1 MPTGRAEAAHTVRSS
16 RNLSVGGVLS
26 ALAIIVSAGVVNA
39 EVHFTPSLTVSERY
53 EDNARFV
60 STNKQGDFSTVVT
73 PDLGFTGRA
82 QELDFT
88 GHVGAT
94 WWQYMKETDLS
105 RVGFQGSLSVK
116 ADTWTSR
123 LLPGLGLTVM
133 DSAIYTQEF
142 PVFAPLAASVQ
153 PAPLAAPVQPAS
165 GGVQAGRF
173 NTFGNNFVASSSY
186 VVSQRVNLNGSYVNS
201 MTRFSS
207 TSNLIN
213 TRSNSLIGGW
223 SYAVSPVTT
232 FLNNYTYTK
241 FSFTGNNPIETYATD
256 VGARRH
262 FASDLEIEARV
273 GASYVPSLDRLSPNF
288 NVEGIKKFYSTDVRV
303 RVTRSIGNTGGLTAQ
318 VSTSQVASATVTHRL
333 TPSLTAVLGADYSIV
348 KSVGLGTVDVQVYDV
363 RPSLNYAFS
372 RTISVTASYL
382 HYHQH
387 SQGTVGFSF
396 DQNMG
401 TVGVTVTWP

>member
-1 MPTGRAEAAHTVRSS
+1 MPTGRAEAAHAVRSS

-165 GGVQAGRF
+165 GVEAGRF
-173 NTFGNNFVASSSY
+173 NTFGNNLVASSSY
-186 VVSQRVNLNGSYVNS
+186 VVSPRVNLNGSYVNS
-201 MTRFSS
+201 MTRFSG
-207 TSNLIN
+207 TSNLVSF
-213 TRSNSLIGGW
+213 RSNSLIGGW

-241 FSFTGNNPIETYATD
+241 FSFTGNNPIETYAAD
-256 VGARRH
+256 VGARRQ
-262 FASDLEIEARV
+262 FASDLKIEARV

-333 TPSLTAVLGADYSIV
+333 TPSLTAVLGADYSII

>member
-1 MPTGRAEAAHTVRSS
+1 MPTGRAEAAHAVRSS

-53 EDNARFV
+53 EDNVRFT
-60 STNKQGDFSTVVT
+60 STNKQEDFSTAVT
-73 PDLGFTGRA
+73 PALGFQGRA

-88 GHVGAT
+88 GDVGAT
-94 WWQYMKETDLS
+94 WTQYMKETDLS
-105 RVGFQGSLSVK
+105 RVGFQGSLGIK
-116 ADTWTSR
+116 ADTWTNR

-142 PVFAPLAASVQ
+142 PVFAPLAPVQ

-333 TPSLTAVLGADYSIV
+333 TPSLTAVLGADYSII